1 MVRAILPGQHVSM
14 SLIFREDRVTPSP
27 VACPR
32 CNVVLRNVELMNY
45 IWLVSNWLVPLHA
58 EHDGEGSLSM

>member
-45 IWLVSNWLVPLHA
+45 IWLVPLHA